1 MIEVALKLLIGQID
15 TKLLKTIVLE
25 ILEPKDVQN
34 ANIEV
39 LCSSIGL

>member
-15 TKLLKTIVLE
+15 TKLLKTIMLE
-25 ILEPKDVQN
+25 ILEPEDVQN

-39 LCSSIGL
+39 CRGGVWL